1 MIIDVCIEK
10 LVSKIESCLAFY
22 EITMAHSSSKGKTEM
37 SQEQIEF
44 LKNCELEFK
53 DRYTAKDPEFMK
65 LKEKS
70 FSDPPIVLKCDKCGY
85 ILKLVSDGK
94 RVTGSEV
101 KKPCD
106 SKALKKPCDSRDV
119 KQPSFFRPKFCPH
132 HFYTQNRLDKKMK
145 NLSMN

>member
-1 MIIDVCIEK
+1 MVIIDVCVEK
-10 LVSKIESCLAFY
+10 LVSKIESCLAFF
-22 EITMAHSSSKGKTEM
+22 EITMAQSSSEGKTEM

-44 LKNCELEFK
+44 LKNCELELK

-70 FSDPPIVLKCDKCGY
+70 FSDPPIVLKCDKCEY

-94 RVTGSEV
+94 RVTRSEV

-106 SKALKKPCDSRDV
+106 SKAIKKPDG
-119 KQPSFFRPKFCPH
+119 KPSPFFRPKFCPH
-132 HFYTQNRLDKKMK
+132 HFLHERLDKKMK